1 MDKLNNI
8 INLSGRLKGLK
19 RSGWLRKGIT
29 EAESVAD
36 HSFGM
41 ALLAL
46 LLAPV
51 GLDKEKCL
59 KMAVLHDIQEA
70 FVGDITPFDNISS
83 EDKARMEIKA
93 VKELAERL
101 EYPELI
107 EIFEEFEAQ
116 KSREARFMKDIDRL
130 EAVLQAKYYDKNS
143 LTQESLFSEFYDYA
157 SRHTNQEEKIISEI
171 FSKLSS

>member
-1 MDKLNNI
+1 
-8 INLSGRLKGLK
+8 
-19 RSGWLRKGIT
+19 
-29 EAESVAD
+29 
-36 HSFGM
+36 
-41 ALLAL
+41 
-46 LLAPV
+46 
-51 GLDKEKCL
+51 
-59 KMAVLHDIQEA
+59 MAVLHDIQEA